1 MYKIHSKL
9 VFFLNNKK
17 KINTLK
23 KKESPRS
30 ASKQCKRIVLF
41 TIFNMNSASLCTIHV
56 NCTVHWII
64 QLMWTVQKKQGILAL
79 QILRFQRRK
88 KMDPNK

>member
-9 VFFLNNKK
+9 VFFL

-30 ASKQCKRIVLF
+30 ASEQCKRIALF
-41 TIFNMNSASLCTIHV
+41 TIFNMNSTINV
-56 NCTVHWII
+56 NSAKN
-64 QLMWTVQKKQGILAL
+64 KK
-79 QILRFQRRK
+79 
-88 KMDPNK
+88 